1 MGGSKGEQGYKLNV
15 SLKTAIDLYWEHKP
29 LNLQLMPLVIGI
41 DTACIM
47 TINRGFEFVSISELI
62 KLKLIAKCFF
72 VPYWLLFESLS
83 TKRKLF
89 KVD

>member
-1 MGGSKGEQGYKLNV
+1 MNV
-15 SLKTAIDLYWEHKP
+15 SLKTAIDLYWEKFATYATCY
-29 LNLQLMPLVIGI
+29 I